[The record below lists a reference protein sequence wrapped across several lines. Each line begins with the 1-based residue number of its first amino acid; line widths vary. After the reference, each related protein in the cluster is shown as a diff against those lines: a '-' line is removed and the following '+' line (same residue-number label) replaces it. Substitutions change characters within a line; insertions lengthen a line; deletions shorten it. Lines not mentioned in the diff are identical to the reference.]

1 MRLLILRI
9 NFNYDSTRLY
19 EIRSYFK
26 LISSSNFNYVSFN
39 DYRGKSLKVS
49 VIGLG
54 VGYALACCLAEAGYQ
69 TMGVDVDPKVVANPR
84 SDPSVGRLFARKGV
98 KKRIQQN
105 LKLTTDYSMIRG
117 SRFVIVCVS
126 TGDEKQL
133 VLGHVEQAVRQA
145 IQVLKGEKATVMPII
160 MVYSTLPFGS
170 SKKLQEVFRE
180 ESVRLDEQ
188 VGYVHFPLMI
198 AKGTTAEDFVN
209 PPFVVFGSYGP
220 KSGRRTMSFYKQF
233 IQRSILCSTR
243 LSPMFSGT
251 PEEAELAKLSA
262 NAYLT
267 AKIVLA
273 NEIGSLCEQLGVN
286 GQKIME
292 IVGSDWRIGRKFT
305 RPGYAVGGQ
314 CFPRDLKSLV
324 STLRS
329 AGVEPH
335 VLQAVD
341 KSNEER
347 LLSPLDKIEGQ
358 RILVLGT
365 SYKEGVKD
373 EIGSPA
379 LKLIAYLKAQGRQ
392 VNALDPKFADR
403 SVIRTELTR
412 HDSVIVTI
420 PEDGFRKLGTE
431 VGEQVRVVLDYAN
444 IVNPRFMPRSTRL
457 WQAGRGWIGHSC
469 SP

>member
-1 MRLLILRI
+1 M
-9 NFNYDSTRLY
+9 
-19 EIRSYFK
+19 
-26 LISSSNFNYVSFN
+26 
-39 DYRGKSLKVS
+39 
-49 VIGLG
+49 IGLG
-54 VGYALACCLAEAGYQ
+54 VGYALACCLAEAGYE
-69 TMGVDVDPKVVANPR
+69 TVGVDVDPKVVANPR
-84 SDPSVGRLFARKGV
+84 SDASVGRLFARKGV

-105 LKLTTDYSMIRG
+105 LKPTTDYSAIRG

-126 TGDEKQL
+126 TGDEKKL
-133 VLGHVEQAVRQA
+133 VLGHVEQAVRRT
-145 IQVLKGEKATVMPII
+145 IQVLRNENARTMPIV

-170 SKKLQEVFRE
+170 SNKLREVFHE
-180 ESVRLDEQ
+180 EGIELDGQ

-198 AKGTTAEDFVN
+198 AQGTTAEDFVN
-209 PPFVVFGSYGP
+209 PPFVVFGSYDP
-220 KSGRRTMSFYKQF
+220 KKAGRAMSFYKQF
-233 IQRSILCSTR
+233 IKRSSLYSGK
-243 LSPMFSGT
+243 LPPMFLGT

-273 NEIGSLCEQLGVN
+273 NEIGSLYERLGLN
-286 GQKIME
+286 GQKVMN

-305 RPGYAVGGQ
+305 RPGYSVGGQ
-314 CFPRDLKSLV
+314 CFPRDLKSLI

-365 SYKEGVKD
+365 SYKEGVRD

-379 LKLIAYLKAQGRQ
+379 LKLIAHLKAQGRH
-392 VNALDPKFADR
+392 VNALDPKFADP
-403 SVIRTELTR
+403 SVIRTALTR

-420 PEDGFRKLGTE
+420 PEVCFRQLGTE

-444 IVNPRFMPRSTRL
+444 IVNPKLMQGRTRL
-457 WQAGRGWIGHSC
+457 WQAGRGWVGH
-469 SP
+469 